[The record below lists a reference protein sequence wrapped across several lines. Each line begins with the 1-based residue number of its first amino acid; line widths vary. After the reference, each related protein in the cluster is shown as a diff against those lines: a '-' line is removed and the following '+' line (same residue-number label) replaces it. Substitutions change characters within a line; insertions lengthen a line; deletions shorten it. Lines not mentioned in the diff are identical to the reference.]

1 MYKILLIIWL
11 AIAPTLS
18 FADSKTEKFVQAVS
32 DTVISIIKNNS
43 INDSQKTDQLKTMF
57 IDTVDISWMAKFA
70 MGKNWRSIDDNQK
83 QKFIAIYQDFLLA
96 SYLPI
101 FKKYT
106 GEQILILRSENI
118 NEGQFKVYTKIDRA
132 NQEDINVDYVLHDK
146 NGKLQVFDIVAEN
159 VSLIA
164 TQRSDFGAIFSQSGF
179 EGIINALQSKIVDNN
194 KK

>member
-57 IDTVDISWMAKFA
+57 IDTVDIPWMAKFA

-106 GEQILILRSENI
+106 GEKILILRSEQI

-164 TQRSDFGAIFSQSGF
+164 TQRSDFGATFSQSGF

>member
-57 IDTVDISWMAKFA
+57 IDTVDITWMAKFA

-83 QKFIAIYQDFLLA
+83 QKFIAIYQDFLLV
-96 SYLPI
+96 SYLSI